1 MTSAGGARTVL
12 DLARAEASLLVRS
25 LLVLAGL
32 LASGA
37 VVWVLFGSVQP
48 LWWNAAWQI
57 GFGQLILGLVVL
69 AAAQLAAGRARREG
83 MADLY
88 TSFPVTAGT
97 RTVAHLASLAGAA
110 PASLLLTGAAAAV
123 VQARGAIGTPAIT
136 VLASG
141 LVLVIAS
148 GAAGIAI
155 GTRFSHPL
163 AGVLGA
169 LALFITATTSHLVSG
184 AAIWLVP
191 WEWNQ
196 DQLSGLPGPLA
207 GYPPAGAH
215 LLELAGLAVLAGTVA
230 LAVTA
235 GHVRARGALAT
246 AGIVALAVTCLA
258 GALQLRPIPTAG
270 LDHLVTETASLASVQ
285 HCTTANDIR
294 YCLYPEFGRDLP
306 SLEEPVN
313 GVLARLPAR
322 PSHPLRVQQVLTLDL
337 TDLTY
342 GHSKDQISQWRAQLR
357 NARASALTDTAIYL
371 PVGSWPAGGSQL
383 TDANFAVALTT
394 AEWGVRIPA
403 QATGNPASEQFLPC
417 VPLNQAREAIA
428 IWLAILAT
436 RPSAGEL
443 QAGLSSGGHYLGD
456 EVSNTFVPTWT
467 YPGMTAGYLASSGFA
482 PQPTAAGY
490 LLAAAMVSLPQQKV
504 SHVLASAWGR
514 WLNWHTTDAQLAAAL
529 GIPMPSIST
538 LVPPPPPGQTT
549 GHGPG
554 TGPQSPQSPLCT
566 S

>member
-12 DLARAEASLLVRS
+12 VLARVEALLLIRS

-48 LWWNAAWQI
+48 LWWNADWQI

-97 RTVAHLASLAGAA
+97 RTVAHLASLAGAV
-110 PASLLLTGAAAAV
+110 PASLLLIGAAVAV
-123 VQARGAIGTPAIT
+123 VQVRGAIGTPAIT

-196 DQLSGLPGPLA
+196 DQLGGLPGPLT

-235 GHVRARGALAT
+235 GHVRARGGLAT
-246 AGIVALAVTCLA
+246 AGVAALAVTCLA

-270 LDHLVTETASLASVQ
+270 LDHLVTETANLASVQ

-306 SLEEPVN
+306 ALEGPVN

-322 PSHPLRVQQVLTLDL
+322 PSHPLRVQQVLTVDL

-342 GHSKDQISQWRAQLR
+342 GQSKDQISQWRAQLR
-357 NARASALTDTAIYL
+357 NARARVPTNTAIYL
-371 PVGSWPAGGSQL
+371 PVGSWPAGGGRL
-383 TDANFAVALTT
+383 ADANFAVALAT
-394 AEWGVRIPA
+394 AEWGVGIPA
-403 QATGNPASEQFLPC
+403 QASGNPASEQFLPC

-436 RPSAGEL
+436 RPSASEL

-467 YPGMTAGYLASSGFA
+467 YPGMTADYLASSGIA

-504 SHVLASAWGR
+504 SHVLASGWGS

-529 GIPMPSIST
+529 GIPTPSISA
-538 LVPPPPPGQTT
+538 LVPPPPPPGQTT
-549 GHGPG
+549 GHGPANG
-554 TGPQSPQSPLCT
+554 PQSPLCT

>member
-1 MTSAGGARTVL
+1 MISAGHTRTVL
-12 DLARAEASLLVRS
+12 NLARVEAFLLIRS

-37 VVWVLFGSVQP
+37 VVWVVFGSVQP

-110 PASLLLTGAAAAV
+110 PASLLLIGGAVAV

-169 LALFITATTSHLVSG
+169 LALLITATTSHLVSG

-207 GYPPAGAH
+207 GYPAVGAH

-235 GHVRARGALAT
+235 GHVRARGGLAT

-270 LDHLVTETASLASVQ
+270 LDHLVTETANLASVQ

-294 YCLYPEFGRDLP
+294 YCPYPEFGRDLP
-306 SLEEPVN
+306 SLEGTVN

-322 PSHPLRVQQVLTLDL
+322 PSQPLRVQQVLTLDL

-383 TDANFAVALTT
+383 ADANFAVALAT

-443 QAGLSSGGHYLGD
+443 QAGLPSPGHYLGD

-467 YPGMTAGYLASSGFA
+467 YPGMNAGYLASSGIA

-549 GHGPG
+549 GHGPPNG
-554 TGPQSPQSPLCT
+554 PQSPLCT

>member
-1 MTSAGGARTVL
+1 MTSARGSRTVL
-12 DLARAEASLLVRS
+12 VLAKVEALLLIRS

-48 LWWNAAWQI
+48 LWWNADWQI

-110 PASLLLTGAAAAV
+110 PASLLLIAAGVAV
-123 VQARGAIGTPAIT
+123 VQFRGAIGTPAIT

-169 LALFITATTSHLVSG
+169 LALLIIATTSHLVSG

-196 DQLSGLPGPLA
+196 DQLGGLPGPLA
-207 GYPPAGAH
+207 GYPAAGAH
-215 LLELAGLAVLAGTVA
+215 LLELAGLAALAGTVA

-235 GHVRARGALAT
+235 GHVRARGGLAT

-258 GALQLRPIPTAG
+258 GALQLRPIPSAG
-270 LDHLVTETASLASVQ
+270 LDHLVTETTSLSSVQ
-285 HCTTANDIR
+285 YCTTANDIR

-306 SLEEPVN
+306 SLEGPVN

-322 PSHPLRVQQVLTLDL
+322 PGHPLRVQQVLTVDL
-337 TDLTY
+337 ADLTY
-342 GHSKDQISQWRAQLR
+342 GHSKDQISQWRAQLHDPS
-357 NARASALTDTAIYL
+357 ASAITDTAIKL

-383 TDANFAVALTT
+383 ADANFAVALAT

-403 QATGNPASEQFLPC
+403 QATGSPDSEQFLPC
-417 VPLNQAREAIA
+417 VPLGQAREAIA

-456 EVSNTFVPTWT
+456 EVSNTFIPTWT
-467 YPGMTAGYLASSGFA
+467 YPGMTADYLALSGIA

-529 GIPMPSIST
+529 GIPMPSISA
-538 LVPPPPPGQTT
+538 LVPPPPPGQRT
-549 GHGPG
+549 GHGPANG
-554 TGPQSPQSPLCT
+554 PQSPLCT